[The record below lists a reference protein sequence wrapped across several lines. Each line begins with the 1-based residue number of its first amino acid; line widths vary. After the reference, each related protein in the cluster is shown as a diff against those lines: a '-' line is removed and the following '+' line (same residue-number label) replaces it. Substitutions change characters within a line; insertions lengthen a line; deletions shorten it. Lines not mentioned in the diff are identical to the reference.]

1 MDFPPRT
8 PGEACIV
15 QLMKGTSLATIGAA
29 AAIALAAL
37 AMPAQLSVPAQA
49 DPPPTAPY
57 PTPRTPS
64 PPSDYDAPFKNT
76 VNGFGIYQP
85 QDQLAWL
92 GKITCERIGRG
103 VDGDAYK
110 SATFIQRNLPRGTT
124 QGQAFQFL
132 GAAVDHYCPDQVPF
146 VQAAGNH

>member
-1 MDFPPRT
+1 MR
-8 PGEACIV
+8 
-15 QLMKGTSLATIGAA
+15 GTKLLTSFAMAA
-29 AAIALAAL
+29 AAIALAT
-37 AMPAQLSVPAQA
+37 PAQA
-49 DPPPTAPY
+49 DPP

-92 GKITCERIGRG
+92 GKITCDRLGRG
-103 VDGDAYK
+103 VDHDAFQ
-110 SATFIQRNLPRGTT
+110 SANFIQHNLPRGTS

-132 GAAVDHYCPDQVPF
+132 GAAVDHYCPDQVGV
-146 VQAAGNH
+146 VQAAGAHPN

>member
-1 MDFPPRT
+1 
-8 PGEACIV
+8 
-15 QLMKGTSLATIGAA
+15 MKGMKLATIVATAGAA
-29 AAIALAAL
+29 LTLAA
-37 AMPAQLSVPAQA
+37 PALA
-49 DPPPTAPY
+49 DPP

-92 GKITCERIGRG
+92 GKITCDRLNRG
-103 VDGDAYK
+103 VDHDAHQ

-124 QGQAFQFL
+124 EGQSLQFL
-132 GAAVDHYCPDQVPF
+132 GAAVDHYCPDQVGV
-146 VQAAGNH
+146 VQAAAAH

>member
-1 MDFPPRT
+1 MRGPT
-8 PGEACIV
+8 KLLI
-15 QLMKGTSLATIGAA
+15 SAA
-29 AAIALAAL
+29 FAASAIALAVPAL
-37 AMPAQLSVPAQA
+37 PSTAPAQA

-92 GKITCERIGRG
+92 GKITCDRLSRG
-103 VDGDAYK
+103 VDHDAHQ

-124 QGQAFQFL
+124 EGQSLQFL
-132 GAAVDHYCPDQVPF
+132 GAAVDHYCPDQVGV
-146 VQAAGNH
+146 VQAAAAH